1 MSDCFRN
8 SKHSEHRQR
17 GVRYDRT
24 LCIGAISN
32 MSELTFDQL
41 PLSAPIQQALAD
53 KGYTKPSPI
62 QAQAIPVLLKGGDM
76 LACAQTGTGKTAAFA
91 LPLLHRISERPRKTF
106 RRGVRNLILTPTREL
121 ANQVAGSFKLY
132 GRDVAFRCGMVYGG
146 VSEKPQI
153 RELYTGLDVL
163 VACPGRLLDL
173 INGGHADISQVETFI
188 LDEADRMLDMG
199 FIRDI
204 RKITAKLPKKRQ
216 TLLFSATMA
225 PEITSLAHDLL
236 HEPDEIRIAPQGTTA
251 DKVDQSVS
259 FLGKKAKTKRVL
271 EIMHR
276 RIDQN
281 CGELT
286 LIFTRTKH
294 GAKNLAKK
302 LNQEGIK
309 ADSIHGNKSQNA
321 REKTL
326 EQYRRGELD
335 VLVATDVAARGI
347 DVKNITLVVNFD
359 LPMEPD
365 AYVHRIGRTARAGA
379 SGHAISF
386 CSEEEVAL
394 LRGIERLINKTV
406 PVNTDHDYH
415 DEASYELHL
424 SKRPVKKPPQGGGG
438 NRCGQNQRRPQ
449 AANSGGKRRS
459 SGENHQG
466 SGNGSKAPRGSKPQA
481 AQRPAGGGPQGG
493 QRKRPQRRNRSG

>member
-1 MSDCFRN
+1 MTWRPLYERPS
-8 SKHSEHRQR
+8 
-17 GVRYDRT
+17 
-24 LCIGAISN
+24 LGADSI
-32 MSELTFDQL
+32 MSELTFEQL
-41 PLSAPIQQALAD
+41 PLAAPIQAALSD
-53 KGYTKPSPI
+53 KGYTTPSPI
-62 QAQAIPVLLKGGDM
+62 QAQAIPVLLEGKDL
-76 LACAQTGTGKTAAFA
+76 LACAQTGTGKTAAFS
-91 LPLLHRISERPRKTF
+91 LPLLHRICQRPRKTF
-106 RRGVRNLILTPTREL
+106 RRGVRHLILTPTREL
-121 ANQVAGSFKLY
+121 AGQVADSIKLY

-173 INGGHADISQVETFI
+173 INAGHADISQVETFI

-204 RKITAKLPKKRQ
+204 RKITAKLPKERQ

-225 PEITSLAHDLL
+225 PEITTLAHDLL
-236 HEPDEIRIAPQGTTA
+236 REPEEIRIAPQGTTA
-251 DKVDQSVS
+251 DKVDQSVC
-259 FLGKKAKTKRVL
+259 FLGKKAKQKRVL
-271 EIMHR
+271 EIMR
-276 RIDQN
+276 RRLDEQR
-281 CGELT
+281 GELS

-302 LNQEGIK
+302 LNQEGIE

-326 EQYRRGELD
+326 ERYRRGELD

-379 SGHAISF
+379 SGRAVSF

-394 LRGIERLINKTV
+394 LRAIEKLINKTV
-406 PVNTDHDYH
+406 PVDTDHDYH
-415 DEASYELHL
+415 DEQAYELHL
-424 SKRPVKKPPQGGGG
+424 SKKPVKKPPQGGGNRGRG
-438 NRCGQNQRRPQ
+438 NQNPRKPRQ
-449 AANSGGKRRS
+449 GGGPRKS
-459 SGENHQG
+459 SRGR
-466 SGNGSKAPRGSKPQA
+466 GNGGGRAK
-481 AQRPAGGGPQGG
+481 PAGGNNDSKNAAKPGNATGGGP
-493 QRKRPQRRNRSG
+493 RRRPQRRNRSRSERD